1 MKKQINILLGLLFF
15 GYTSQAQIAQNNISS
30 FDDISFFV
38 NVNNPK
44 YNNAE
49 GTQYLNDK
57 FVPAQINDIEKLYPI
72 RFDLVDNIMEFKEND
87 QEIMGISPAREYRIR
102 FTNGSNRVFVS
113 KTIISE
119 TGDLQRLFL
128 EEIQV
133 NPKYSLYKRERIK
146 FQPAK
151 PAKSSYEPEIPAVF
165 KKMSDMFY
173 VDYPDDSIDYL
184 LLLPKNKK
192 KVKTFFGDRGADIIK
207 FAKKEGLKFDSQ
219 ENLIKI
225 LDYYIQNQ

>member
-1 MKKQINILLGLLFF
+1 MKKQINILLGLLLF
-15 GYTSQAQIAQNNISS
+15 GYTSQAQIAQNNIGS

-49 GTQYLNDK
+49 GSRYLNDE
-57 FVPAQINDIEKLYPI
+57 FIPAKINDIEKLYPV

-87 QEIMGISPAREYRIR
+87 QEIMGISPTQEYRIQ

-113 KTIISE
+113 KTIIGE

-133 NPKYSLYKRERIK
+133 NPEYSLYKRQRTK

-165 KKMSDMFY
+165 KKMNDMFY

-184 LLLPKNKK
+184 LLFPKNKK
-192 KVKTFFGDRGADIIK
+192 KVKTFFGDRGADILK

-219 ENLIKI
+219 NSLVKI
-225 LDYYIQNQ
+225 LDYYTQER